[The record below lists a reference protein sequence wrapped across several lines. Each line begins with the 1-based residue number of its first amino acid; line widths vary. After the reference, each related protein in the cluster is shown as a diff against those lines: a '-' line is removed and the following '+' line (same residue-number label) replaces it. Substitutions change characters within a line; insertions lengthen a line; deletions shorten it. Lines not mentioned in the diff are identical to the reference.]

1 MIPELKIKPGANMGL
16 EQQIVQV
23 VEQAVKEALKGL
35 ETAQN
40 GKSDDDCFISPKE
53 AGKILGCSDDIIKA
67 LQDTGQL
74 SLCFKPTPLK
84 DGKEDNQGRHRVV
97 LRSEV
102 LEMFKK
108 CIARPAKKKK

>member
-1 MIPELKIKPGANMGL
+1 MGL

-23 VEQAVKEALKGL
+23 VEQAVKEALEGL
-35 ETAQN
+35 KATDSS
-40 GKSDDDCFISPKE
+40 KPVDDCFISPKA
-53 AGKILGCSDDIIKA
+53 AGDILGCSDDIIKA

-74 SLCFKPTPLK
+74 SLCFKPSVLK

-102 LEMFKK
+102 MEMQKK
-108 CIARPAKKKK
+108 MIARPAKKKRA